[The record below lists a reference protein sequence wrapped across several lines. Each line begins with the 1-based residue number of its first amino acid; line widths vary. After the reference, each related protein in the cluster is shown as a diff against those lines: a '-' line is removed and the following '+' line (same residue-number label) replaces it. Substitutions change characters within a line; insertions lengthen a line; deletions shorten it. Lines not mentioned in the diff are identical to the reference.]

1 MPVQGM
7 PVQSMPTPDTSAGF
21 YSPVPQLEAMRGGTP
36 TQGYFPSA
44 QQAGRSSAGASGQ
57 GSVTM
62 PGQLAPI
69 TDITQPQPMTTE
81 SLQYLNGFLKSQ
93 IGRRVHVEFL
103 LGTNTM
109 TDRTGTLLGVG
120 ANYILM
126 RETDSDDLLVCD
138 FYNIKFVT
146 VYY

>member
-1 MPVQGM
+1 M
-7 PVQSMPTPDTSAGF
+7 
-21 YSPVPQLEAMRGGTP
+21 
-36 TQGYFPSA
+36 QGYFPSA